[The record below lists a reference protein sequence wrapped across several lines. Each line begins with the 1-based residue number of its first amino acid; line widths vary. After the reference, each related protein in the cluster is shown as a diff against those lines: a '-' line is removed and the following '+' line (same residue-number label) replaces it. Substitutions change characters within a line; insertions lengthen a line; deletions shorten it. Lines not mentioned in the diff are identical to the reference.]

1 MPSEFMSLPVV
12 TENPPT
18 QDTQAREFCF
28 VQAVSCRS
36 FQKPCQPSQTW
47 VNEMDVRERIRNKV
61 KAKGN
66 LRTNSDNSSVMHR
79 TDAAHRQQPRHDV
92 GNVRKIFRRSWES
105 RLREASGYPKETLP
119 HRNASQLK
127 ATCIR
132 SQAVMPKCCLP
143 HTTHGGF

>member
-1 MPSEFMSLPVV
+1 MGLSAEIEEFAMPSEFMSLPVV
-12 TENPPT
+12 T
-18 QDTQAREFCF
+18 DTQAREFCF

-79 TDAAHRQQPRHDV
+79 TDAELSKPLLCHRQQPRHDV
-92 GNVRKIFRRSWES
+92 GNVRRIFRRSWES
-105 RLREASGYPKETLP
+105 RLREASGYP
-119 HRNASQLK
+119 NSASKGDIAAQ
-127 ATCIR
+127 
-132 SQAVMPKCCLP
+132 KCQC
-143 HTTHGGF
+143 